1 MKKQT
6 VVKIDLCK
14 SKIFNREQEEEFPKI
29 RSVTLDKLLDISTK
43 RFPYGDEKYP
53 KGSFYKQEGDAV
65 YFILD
70 KPTVAIRSAIEFMKE
85 WYYNGLKHS
94 FPECRVIIH
103 RGMLE
108 KTHTPAGDDFL
119 GKVFEDIAAV
129 EKTLDDGKIFVSDN
143 VRKNADRTITK
154 FVYYTERKVIKDD
167 KVKLYYLA
175 FSDPRTFENDALA
188 HLLFIAHKESAKTR
202 DQIIS
207 FFIVQYILEEGPLSD
222 FAKFENWSKQK
233 EYPLLPKEKIKSL
246 LENRDLFVK
255 GGASEFPMFHLAQ
268 EKKDE
273 FLKAQDQYNSE
284 VKIAVQIVEEEITK
298 VMGTNLAL
306 KGFAIREIMDE
317 YLCGIFSEI
326 RMIANYF
333 RDTTSFYDSDAE
345 TFKRYDYIL
354 DRHLVDIDND
364 IANKWKAGFIS
375 GLKKLTEKESYYISA
390 IFHNILAGYYLNRSL
405 HSSSYQIEKL
415 QKRNIFLDTNVLY
428 SLRCR
433 ASNFHEKV
441 KYFSERLSAIGL
453 NFKLYPFSVSE
464 FENSLEKVEIE
475 YKKCPNSYKLI
486 NWNPWLYQ
494 EFRANPH
501 KYLNDISTCKLIFS
515 VAKGKAV
522 CEENFHK
529 INKELGKNNITL
541 ETSYETF
548 SEEEKEI
555 LWEKLRSLILSKT
568 GDMEDYWGFSE
579 KLDIQQKGVIEHDV
593 NLMENVRLNFS
604 KLGEDELGPLVL
616 LITHDSKLLK
626 CRKEYPFVIS
636 VEQFLEFMMPYLFL
650 SEIPET
656 DPNGFPN
663 QILSAHL
670 GIHTSYWKPNNKDI
684 ITMFFSDPDLFK
696 QECVFGSNISTIAKT
711 LSMDRLGEIVK
722 NSENLPEDEQNKLAQ
737 MLAKKVEDAI
747 IKNTEKA
754 FGSHKLKSLEE
765 KLEKEKTEKEKYK
778 TKSEKLRRTLK
789 YYKRV
794 KREQ

>member
-6 VVKIDLCK
+6 VIKIDLCK

-29 RSVTLDKLLDISTK
+29 RSVALDKLLDISTK
-43 RFPYGDEKYP
+43 RFPYGDEEYP
-53 KGSFYKQEGDAV
+53 KGSFYRQEGDAV
-65 YFILD
+65 YFILE

-85 WYYNGLKHS
+85 WYYDGLRQS
-94 FPECRVIIH
+94 FPECKVIIH
-103 RGMLE
+103 RGILE
-108 KTHTPAGDDFL
+108 KTKTPAGDDFL
-119 GKVFEDIAAV
+119 GKAFEEIAAV
-129 EKTLDDGKIFVSDN
+129 EKSLDDGKIYVSDN
-143 VRKNADRTITK
+143 VRKNADITITK
-154 FVYYTERKVIKDD
+154 FVYYGDIRVIKDD
-167 KVKLYYLA
+167 KVKLYYVA
-175 FSDPRTFENDALA
+175 FSDPRTFKDDALA
-188 HLLFIAHKESAKTR
+188 HLLFIAHKESAETR
-202 DQIIS
+202 ERIFS
-207 FFIVQYILEEGPLSD
+207 FFIVQYILEEGSLGD
-222 FAKFENWSKQK
+222 FVKFEDWSKEK
-233 EYPLLPKEKIKSL
+233 GYPILPKEKIESL
-246 LENRDLFVK
+246 LENRALFVK
-255 GGASEFPMFHLAQ
+255 GGPSELPKFELAQ
-268 EKKDE
+268 GKINE
-273 FLKAQDQYNSE
+273 FLQAQNHYESE
-284 VKIAVQIVEEEITK
+284 VKLAVQIVEEEIVKALGTK
-298 VMGTNLAL
+298 MAV
-306 KGFAIREIMDE
+306 KGFEIKKIMDE

-441 KYFSERLSAIGL
+441 KYFSDRLSAIGL

-464 FENSLEKVEIE
+464 FENSLEKVETE

-501 KYLNDISTCKLIFS
+501 IYLNDISTCKLLFS
-515 VAKGKAV
+515 VAKGKSV

-529 INKELGKNNITL
+529 IQEELRKNNIAL
-541 ETSYETF
+541 EISYETF
-548 SEEEKEI
+548 SDKEKGI
-555 LWEKLRSLILSKT
+555 LWENLRSIILSKT

-579 KLDIQQKGVIEHDV
+579 KLDMQQEGVIEHDV
-593 NLMENVRLNFS
+593 NLMENVKKKYFE
-604 KLGEDELGPLVL
+604 LGEDDLGPIVL
-616 LITHDSKLLK
+616 LITLDSKLLK

-636 VEQFLEFMMPYLFL
+636 AEQFLEFMMPYLFL

-656 DPNGFPN
+656 NPNRFPN

-684 ITMFFSDPDLFK
+684 ITMFFSDPSSFK
-696 QECVFGSNISTIAKT
+696 QECFFGHNIPIIAQT
-711 LSMDRLGEIVK
+711 LSMDRFSKIVK

-737 MLAKKVEDAI
+737 MLAKKVEDEI
-747 IKNTEKA
+747 IKKTENA

-778 TKSEKLRRTLK
+778 AKSEKLRRTLK

-794 KREQ
+794 KREL